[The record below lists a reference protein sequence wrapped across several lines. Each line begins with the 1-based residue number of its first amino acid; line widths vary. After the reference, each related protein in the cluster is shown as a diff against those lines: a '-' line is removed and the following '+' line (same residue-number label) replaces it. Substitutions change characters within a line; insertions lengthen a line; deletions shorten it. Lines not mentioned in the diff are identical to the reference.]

1 MTTIGDHDIRVA
13 LTEASL
19 DAPRVDLWE
28 RLEAPVSGLSRTR
41 RPFRQ
46 ALRSLAAVMAILL
59 VGAGMLTI
67 FSLAEDGPDNRA
79 QQLNTVPDL
88 LLMTTWDE
96 QTQASNLR
104 AYVPESD
111 GLLSVL
117 EGISVSDRH
126 AISRDGQQVVY
137 TGWQQEEE
145 TWTLR
150 LWSFDSTTLATQWTA
165 DITSVAATSADFGY
179 PGAGHSTT
187 IAGDRVYVSWH
198 DWDTPFP
205 IPIQAIERTTGEQVG
220 SWEIDIGDPQSKLR
234 VGSSWLT
241 ATPDGSRLDMLTQ
254 VWDTPQASSNQVRT
268 AYFAFALPEM
278 RETQRVIQAS
288 DTPVAERFY
297 PRDAGRAP
305 DGRTLYSVNGG
316 YYNDPLRVEF
326 FDLDSSTLS
335 DRVELDFGAG
345 FEISQQ
351 TTVSAD
357 GRLLYIFDSTS
368 GKLAT
373 VDLVAQRLVGT
384 ATVDM
389 SIVQASGGSLL
400 GRALDAVSGM
410 FVQDAAAKINF
421 AGSMQLSPDGRRL
434 YAVGIT
440 GRDEVPN
447 GVLVID
453 TATWQVVEHWLSGQH
468 PVQLIT
474 GGSGRYL
481 YAMTVAWANQG
492 ESGMRIIDTATGEE
506 VVVSDELRDAG
517 SPYNTYSVAEIYRD
531 AWGVSPA
538 IAGVD
543 PDDLSVATRTD
554 PFAKMSVSVSAETT
568 VAGGPVTVELRYL
581 DPKTGEPIAE
591 DTDGVRFDEPGHV
604 RALMSKNNSNA
615 TEQTI
620 VLARSEYGV
629 YHGAAILPS
638 AGAWTIQ
645 VIAEREGEPS
655 RYASIRDA
663 VVAQPTMLGSD
674 GRRYM
679 LVVETV
685 QPPARPEQETLV
697 RVSIVDAETG
707 TPLLKGVE
715 LAGGL
720 PTEMDG
726 SATLE
731 QRAVTSADLVATSR
745 NGIYEGYYNFF
756 AAGRWNISVNFPRTD
771 CVQAGYRRG
780 LWWWSD
786 GGWIVLV
793 DWDSPNNNRPIA
805 IPQFLEPASPFR
817 CITSRNRPHVTEA
830 GRRHALAG
838 DRCHSHVATGRLWR
852 E

>member
-59 VGAGMLTI
+59 AGAGMLTI
-67 FSLAEDGPDNRA
+67 FRLVDDGPDNRA
-79 QQLNTVPDL
+79 QQIDAVPDL

-104 AYVPESD
+104 AYVPASG
-111 GLLSVL
+111 GLLNVLDGVSVNN
-117 EGISVSDRH
+117 RP
-126 AISRDGQQVVY
+126 AISRDGQQIVY
-137 TGWQQEEE
+137 TGWQQEGE

-150 LWSFDSTTLATQWTA
+150 LWSFDSTTLAMQWTA
-165 DITSVAATSADFGY
+165 DVTSVAATSEDFY
-179 PGAGHSTT
+179 PGAGHSAT

-205 IPIQAIERTTGEQVG
+205 IPIQAIKRTTGEQVG

-254 VWDTPQASSNQVRT
+254 VWDTPQASPNQVRT

-288 DTPVAERFY
+288 DTPVEERFY

-326 FDLDSSTLS
+326 FDLDSGTLS

-357 GRLLYIFDSTS
+357 GRLLYIFDSIS

-373 VDLVAQRLVGT
+373 VDLAGRRLVGT

-400 GRALDAVSGM
+400 GRAWDAVSGV
-410 FVQDAAAKINF
+410 FVQEAAAKINF
-421 AGSMQLSPDGRRL
+421 AGSMQLSPDGRHL

-453 TATWQVVEHWLSGQH
+453 TATWQVVDHWLDGQH

-474 GGSGRYL
+474 SGSGRYL
-481 YAMTVAWANQG
+481 YAMIVAWSNQG
-492 ESGMRIIDTATGEE
+492 ESGIRIIDTTNGDE
-506 VVVSDELRDAG
+506 VVVSEELRNAG
-517 SPYNTYSVAEIYRD
+517 GAYNTYSVAELYRD
-531 AWGVSPA
+531 AWGVRPT

-543 PDDLSVATRTD
+543 PDDLSEATRTD
-554 PFAKMSVSVSAETT
+554 PFAKMAVSVSTETT
-568 VAGGPVTVELRYL
+568 TAGSPVTVELRYL
-581 DPKTGEPIAE
+581 DPQTGAPIAE
-591 DTDGVRFDEPGHV
+591 DTDDVRFDEPGHV
-604 RALMSKNNSNA
+604 RALMSKSNSNA

-629 YHGAAILPS
+629 YRGAAVLPA
-638 AGAWTIQ
+638 AGSWSVQ
-645 VIAEREGEPS
+645 VIAELDGEPG

-663 VVAQPTMLGSD
+663 VVVQPVSIGSD

-679 LVVETV
+679 LAVQIV
-685 QPPARPEQETLV
+685 QPPARAEEETRI
-697 RVSIVDAETG
+697 RVSVVDAETG
-707 TPLLKGVE
+707 VLLPKGVE
-715 LAGGL
+715 LAGGQ
-720 PTEMDG
+720 PEEMDG

-731 QRAVTSADLVATSR
+731 ARAVTSADLDAIDHGV
-745 NGIYEGYYNFF
+745 YEGSFTFF
-756 AAGRWNISVNFPRTD
+756 AAGRWNISVNFPQDGMRSGG
-771 CVQAGYRRG
+771 VPAG
-780 LWWWSD
+780 
-786 GGWIVLV
+786 VV
-793 DWDSPNNNRPIA
+793 VV
-805 IPQFLEPASPFR
+805 E
-817 CITSRNRPHVTEA
+817 
-830 GRRHALAG
+830 
-838 DRCHSHVATGRLWR
+838 
-852 E
+852 